1 MSVGE
6 QFDFRGVESN
16 ALSSTAS
23 ALDPV
28 VQIGVVLCPPKP
40 RKQSDTDS

>member
-1 MSVGE
+1 MSAGE
-6 QFDFRGVESN
+6 QFYFRGVESN

-28 VQIGVVLCPPKP
+28 VQTGVALCSPKP
-40 RKQSDTDS
+40 REQSDTDS